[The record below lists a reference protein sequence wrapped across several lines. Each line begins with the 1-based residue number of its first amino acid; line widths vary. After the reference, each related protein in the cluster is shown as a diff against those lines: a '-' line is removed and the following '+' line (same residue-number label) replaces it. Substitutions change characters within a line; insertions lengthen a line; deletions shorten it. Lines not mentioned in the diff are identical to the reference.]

1 VSGEPGEAD
10 SSAPDAADAALDA
23 TQDWRAA
30 RHPIR
35 GHRRDQLIRLLA
47 TKEYTQVQLGEMFGV
62 CQPTISKFKS
72 NNLDA
77 INAVATK
84 LDDEFAGLWIAT
96 KRARIA
102 EYQQLVEDLEELLL
116 SEEFRANGN
125 IADVARAKLT
135 AFKQASEELGQLP
148 GRVTVQHSGGLDIRV
163 NGVDVEALR

>member
-1 VSGEPGEAD
+1 MLGE
-10 SSAPDAADAALDA
+10 PDAADSGPEVRRTRGL
-23 TQDWRAA
+23 
-30 RHPIR
+30 R
-35 GHRRDQLIRLLA
+35 GHRQDQLIRLLA
-47 TKEYTQVQLGEMFGV
+47 TKEYTQVQLGEMFDLDQSSV
-62 CQPTISKFKS
+62 SRFASK
-72 NNLDA
+72 NRDA
-77 INAVATK
+77 IKEVASR

-96 KRARIA
+96 KRKRIA
-102 EYQQLVEDLEELLL
+102 EYQQLVEDLEDLLL